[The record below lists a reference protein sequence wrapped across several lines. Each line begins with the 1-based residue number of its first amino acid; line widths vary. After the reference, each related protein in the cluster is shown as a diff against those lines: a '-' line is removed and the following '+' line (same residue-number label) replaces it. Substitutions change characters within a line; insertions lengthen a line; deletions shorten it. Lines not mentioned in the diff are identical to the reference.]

1 MAVIHRAEGGS
12 PGGACAGLACQQDA
26 ALTCAGTAAQG
37 LTRQFSITY
46 GTGAVTGRVGY
57 DTVTLGDANAISIP
71 SQGFGQVMASSS
83 DFTTASCDGLFVRA
97 PPNSPCSPPGR
108 DRTRVL

>member
-1 MAVIHRAEGGS
+1 MAVTPWAEGVL
-12 PGGACAGLACQQDA
+12 PTQACASPACQQDA
-26 ALTCAGTAAQG
+26 ALTYAAIAAQG
-37 LTRQFSITY
+37 LTRSFSITY

-57 DTVTLGDANAISIP
+57 DTVTLGDANAITIP

-97 PPNSPCSPPGR
+97 PEAVPHR
-108 DRTRVL
+108 